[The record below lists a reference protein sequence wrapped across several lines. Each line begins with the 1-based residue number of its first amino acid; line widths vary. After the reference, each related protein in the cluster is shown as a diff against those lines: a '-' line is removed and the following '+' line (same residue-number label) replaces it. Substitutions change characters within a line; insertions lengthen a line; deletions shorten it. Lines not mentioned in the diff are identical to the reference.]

1 MKSHFK
7 RTFDCLELSDERREQ
22 ICAAL
27 SAHMEDPATEPPRPR
42 KRPGRFRLP
51 LAAAIVALAAVLSGF
66 AFGEKIF
73 PLLGGGKIMQYINEK
88 GEDVVSVDTGFT
100 VDPAVIQ
107 NGRIYFTLDGS
118 YTDITEYCSDTS
130 CYSYESTEE
139 DGSRHIILI
148 GGSPEHIGWAE
159 YTFLSD
165 GTFYS
170 NATYDGI
177 EPPEWLTNAKTVIK
191 AQQESQQN

>member
-7 RTFDCLELSDERREQ
+7 RTFDCLKLSDERQEQ

-27 SAHMEDPATEPPRPR
+27 SAHMEDPTTEPPRLR

-51 LAAAIVALAAVLSGF
+51 LAAALSGF

-73 PLLGGGKIMQYINEK
+73 PLPGGGKIMQYNNEK
-88 GEDVVSVDTGFT
+88 GEDVVSVDTGFA
-100 VDPAVIQ
+100 VDPVVIQ

-130 CYSYESTEE
+130 CYSYESIEA
-139 DGSRHIILI
+139 DGSRHIILV
-148 GGSPEHIGWAE
+148 GGSPEQIGWAE

-170 NATYDGI
+170 NATYDGT
-177 EPPEWLTNAKTVIK
+177 EPPEWLTNAKAAIK
-191 AQQESQQN
+191 AQKE